1 MAYQECAKLFEQFK
15 AAVNKNDLQSA
26 KRLLS
31 QLKIQLTQ
39 LPSLPPLM
47 ESSSNAQKEIT
58 LARDALELAVFLSVK
73 LQDEAA
79 FERNYQQLQ
88 MYTSDTRGML
98 SPSKQQNLITGL
110 NLLRLLVQNRIAEFH
125 TELELI
131 PEEVQQEAHVKH
143 ATQLEQQLME
153 GAYNK
158 VLSAKS
164 SVPDQSYLYFMD
176 KLISTV
182 RDEIASCS
190 ERAYKQLSVTEA
202 QKLMLFSSAKE
213 ALQFAQERGWQVKG
227 DTVYFDQQAQDDLKD
242 VPALEL
248 MNHTLTYA
256 RELERIV

>member
-1 MAYQECAKLFEQFK
+1 MSYQECTKLFEQFK
-15 AAVNKNDLQSA
+15 AAVNKDDFLAA

-39 LPSLPPLM
+39 LTSLPPVL
-47 ESSSNAQKEIT
+47 EQTSNAQKEIT
-58 LARDALELAVFLSVK
+58 LARDSLELAVFLSVK
-73 LQDEAA
+73 MQDEAA

-88 MYTSDTRGML
+88 MYTSDTRGL
-98 SPSKQQNLITGL
+98 LQPSQQQNLITGL

-131 PEEVQQEAHVKH
+131 PQEVQQEVHIKH

-164 SVPDQSYLYFMD
+164 NVPDKSYLYLMD

-190 ERAYKQLSVTEA
+190 ERAYKQLSVPEA
-202 QKLMLFSSAKE
+202 QKLMLFTSAKE
-213 ALQFAQERGWQVKG
+213 ALSYAEERGWRVKG
-227 DTVYFDQQAQDDLKD
+227 DVVYFDQQAQDNTKDL
-242 VPALEL
+242 PAVEL

-256 RELERIV
+256 HELERIV

>member
-1 MAYQECAKLFEQFK
+1 MSYQDCTKLFDQFK
-15 AAVNKNDLQSA
+15 AAVNTNDVQSA
-26 KRLLS
+26 KRLLA
-31 QLKIQLTQ
+31 QLKIQLTR
-39 LPSLPPLM
+39 LTSLPPVL
-47 ESSSNAQKEIT
+47 EKSSNAQKEIT
-58 LARDALELAVFLSVK
+58 LARDTLELAVFLSVK
-73 LQDEAA
+73 MEDEAA

-88 MYTSDTRGML
+88 MYTSDARGL
-98 SPSKQQNLITGL
+98 LLPSQQQNLITGL

-131 PEEVQQEAHVKH
+131 PQEIQQEAHIKH

-164 SVPDQSYLYFMD
+164 NVPDQSYLYFMD

-190 ERAYKQLSVTEA
+190 ERAYKQLSVPEA
-202 QKLMLFSSAKE
+202 QKLMLFTSAKE
-213 ALQFAQERGWQVKG
+213 ALQFAEERGWQVKG
-227 DTVYFDQQAQDDLKD
+227 DIVYFDQQAQDDLKD
-242 VPALEL
+242 LPAVEL

>member
-1 MAYQECAKLFEQFK
+1 MSYKEAAKLFGQFQ
-15 AAVNKNDLQSA
+15 AAVNKNDLQGA

-31 QLKIQLTQ
+31 TLKIQLTQ
-39 LPSLPPLM
+39 LPSLPPVLGN
-47 ESSSNAQKEIT
+47 SPDAAKELT
-58 LARDALELAVFLSVK
+58 LARDTLELAVFLSVK
-73 LQDEAA
+73 MQDEAA

-88 MYTSDTRGML
+88 MYVSDTRGLL
-98 SPSKQQNLITGL
+98 SVSKQQNLITGL

-131 PEEVQQEAHVKH
+131 PQQVQQEAHIKH
-143 ATQLEQQLME
+143 ATELEQQLME

-164 SVPDQSYLYFMD
+164 NVPDQSYLYFMD

-190 ERAYKQLSVTEA
+190 ERAYKQLSVPEA
-202 QKLMLFSSAKE
+202 QKLMLFTSSRE
-213 ALQFAQERGWQVKG
+213 AAEFAEQRGWQVKG
-227 DTVYFDQQAQDDLKD
+227 NVVYFEQQEQTDMKDL
-242 VPALEL
+242 PAVEL

>member
-1 MAYQECAKLFEQFK
+1 MSYQEATKLFQQFRT
-15 AAVNKNDLQSA
+15 AVSKDDLQAA

-31 QLKIQLTQ
+31 QLKIQLTRFTS
-39 LPSLPPLM
+39 LAPSLENTP
-47 ESSSNAQKEIT
+47 NAEKELL
-58 LARDALELAVFLSVK
+58 LARDTLELAVFMSVK

-88 MYTSDTRGML
+88 MYTSDTRGL
-98 SPSKQQNLITGL
+98 LTASKQQNLIVGL

-131 PEEVQQEAHVKH
+131 PQEVQQGAHVQY
-143 ATQLEQQLME
+143 AAQLEQRLME

-158 VLSAKS
+158 VLNAKNNA
-164 SVPDQSYLYFMD
+164 PDQSYLYFMD
-176 KLISTV
+176 KLVSTV

-190 ERAYKQLSVTEA
+190 ERAYKQLSVSEA
-202 QKLMLFSSAKE
+202 QRLMLFSSAKE
-213 ALQFAQERGWQVKG
+213 ALQYAEERGWKVQG
-227 DTVYFDQQAQDDLKD
+227 DVVHFDGQSQDGIKD
-242 VPALEL
+242 VSAIEL